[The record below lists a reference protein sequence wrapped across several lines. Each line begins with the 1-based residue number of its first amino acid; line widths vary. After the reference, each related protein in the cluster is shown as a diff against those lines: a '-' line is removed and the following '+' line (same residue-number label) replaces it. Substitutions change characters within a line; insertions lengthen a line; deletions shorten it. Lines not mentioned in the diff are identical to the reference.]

1 MNSKIQNVRGTNDI
15 FGQEL
20 ELFNQI
26 VETAKKRSLQHNF
39 QEISTPIF
47 EFSEIFEKNLGNSSD
62 IISKEVYK
70 FQDRSENNLTLRPEF
85 TASVIR
91 AFINNANFHSNLPT
105 KLFSYGPVFRYD
117 RPQKGRRRQFHQI
130 NFEIIGSKHFMTDV
144 EILTLAYNILD
155 DLKIAKKSVLNINSL
170 GNTEVRS
177 KYEEE
182 LRQYL
187 TKFKEDLS
195 QDSKVRLEKNP
206 LRILDSK
213 NQTDQKILLDGPKI
227 NDFYDIETKN
237 NLENIMKILEEQ
249 NISYK
254 MNSNLVRGLD
264 YYNGLVFEFM
274 TDEIGAQNTI
284 LAGGIYDK
292 LISQM
297 SGPDLP
303 AIGFA
308 AGMERLS
315 LLMEKKKSEEKLIS
329 LIYIGDEQENYV
341 FNIANKI
348 RDLNIKVEI
357 IYGKNMKKQMQRA
370 NIINSKFAII
380 IGSDEREKEVFN
392 LKNLDNGDQEILNF
406 DNLIKKIS

>member
-284 LAGGIYDK
+284 LAGGRYDK

-303 AIGFA
+303 AIGFF

-315 LLMEKKKSEEKLIS
+315 LLMEKKK
-329 LIYIGDEQENYV
+329 IGR
-341 FNIANKI
+341 KI
-348 RDLNIKVEI
+348 D
-357 IYGKNMKKQMQRA
+357 
-370 NIINSKFAII
+370 F
-380 IGSDEREKEVFN
+380 FN
-392 LKNLDNGDQEILNF
+392 LYW
-406 DNLIKKIS
+406 

>member
-1 MNSKIQNVRGTNDI
+1 
-15 FGQEL
+15 
-20 ELFNQI
+20 
-26 VETAKKRSLQHNF
+26 
-39 QEISTPIF
+39 
-47 EFSEIFEKNLGNSSD
+47 
-62 IISKEVYK
+62 
-70 FQDRSENNLTLRPEF
+70 
-85 TASVIR
+85 
-91 AFINNANFHSNLPT
+91 
-105 KLFSYGPVFRYD
+105 
-117 RPQKGRRRQFHQI
+117 
-130 NFEIIGSKHFMTDV
+130 
-144 EILTLAYNILD
+144 
-155 DLKIAKKSVLNINSL
+155 
-170 GNTEVRS
+170 
-177 KYEEE
+177 
-182 LRQYL
+182 
-187 TKFKEDLS
+187 
-195 QDSKVRLEKNP
+195 
-206 LRILDSK
+206 
-213 NQTDQKILLDGPKI
+213 
-227 NDFYDIETKN
+227 
-237 NLENIMKILEEQ
+237 MKILEEQ

-284 LAGGIYDK
+284 LAGGRYDK